1 MGRTWRTR
9 FSFFV
14 LFCFQILVLARCIP
28 SGRLEPALQANA
40 DKLWPFATNL
50 GRAAAYIGHPLSSG
64 CLTVLRF
71 PSRSPLSDTFLRSGD
86 ARLTPRSPPPPP
98 MLTGSELPKTIHQLI
113 TRSGCPT
120 SQGLPGSY
128 LHSRDR
134 P

>member
-1 MGRTWRTR
+1 MGRTGRTR

-14 LFCFQILVLARCIP
+14 LFCFQILVLALCIP

-71 PSRSPLSDTFLRSGD
+71 PFEIPSVRHLSPEWGRKAHAAL
-86 ARLTPRSPPPPP
+86 PPPPP
-98 MLTGSELPKTIHQLI
+98 NANWLRAPENHSSANHPVRVPDLTRAAGLLP
-113 TRSGCPT
+113 SFAG
-120 SQGLPGSY
+120 
-128 LHSRDR
+128 
-134 P
+134 